1 MGYTDGCGDRQAV
14 ALTVEKRMANFSKFK
29 EFLTLGVTSHSES
42 SVELTITGT
51 GQASVPPD
59 SLASSPEVQRQVEI
73 VKRLAAAF
81 PAVEK

>member
-1 MGYTDGCGDRQAV
+1 MEIHV
-14 ALTVEKRMANFSKFK
+14 PNLFK
-29 EFLTLGVTSHSES
+29 LKDFLTLGAIRHGEPK
-42 SVELTITGT
+42 VELTITGT

-73 VKRLAAAF
+73 MKRLAIAI